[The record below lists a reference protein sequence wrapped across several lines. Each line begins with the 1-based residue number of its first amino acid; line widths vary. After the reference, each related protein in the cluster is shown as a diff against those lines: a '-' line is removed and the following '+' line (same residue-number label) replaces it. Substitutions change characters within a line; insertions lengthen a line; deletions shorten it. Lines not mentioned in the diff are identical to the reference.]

1 MLNPWISVAIMFA
14 VTYALRAVPLLL
26 VRGELR
32 NQRLRTFLEFTPYA
46 VLTAMTLPAVM
57 YATSVWYSGAAGF
70 LAAIILA
77 WRGLSLMPVA
87 IGAAFTVWVVEVIVG
102 PAGLL

>member
-1 MLNPWISVAIMFA
+1 MLNPWLSVAVMFA

-32 NQRLRTFLEFTPYA
+32 TFLEFTPYA
-46 VLTAMTLPAVM
+46 VLTAMTLPAVI
-57 YATSVWYSGAAGF
+57 YATSVWYSGVAGI
-70 LAAIILA
+70 LAAVILA

-87 IGAAFTVWVVEVIVG
+87 IGAALTVWVVEFI
-102 PAGLL
+102 AGTAGVL

>member
-1 MLNPWISVAIMFA
+1 MLNPWISVAVMFA

-46 VLTAMTLPAVM
+46 VLTAMTLPAVI
-57 YATSVWYSGAAGF
+57 YATSVWYSGVAGI
-70 LAAIILA
+70 LAAVILA

-87 IGAAFTVWVVEVIVG
+87 IGAALTVWVVDFI
-102 PAGLL
+102 AGTAGVL

>member
-1 MLNPWISVAIMFA
+1 MINPWIAVAVMFA

-46 VLTAMTLPAVM
+46 VLTAMTLPAVIH
-57 YATSVWYSGAAGF
+57 ATAYWYSGVAGI
-70 LAAIILA
+70 LAAVILA
-77 WRGLSLMPVA
+77 WRGMSLMPVA
-87 IGAAFTVWVVEVIVG
+87 IGAAATVWVVEM
-102 PAGLL
+102 AASLA

>member
-1 MLNPWISVAIMFA
+1 MINPWIAVAVMFA

-46 VLTAMTLPAVM
+46 VLTAMTLPAVIH
-57 YATSVWYSGAAGF
+57 ATAYWYSGVGGIV
-70 LAAIILA
+70 AAILLA
-77 WRGLSLMPVA
+77 WRGMSLMPVA
-87 IGAAFTVWVVEVIVG
+87 LGAASTVWVVEMLAALG
-102 PAGLL
+102 

>member
-1 MLNPWISVAIMFA
+1 MIDPWIAVAVMFT

-46 VLTAMTLPAVM
+46 VLTAMTLPAVIH
-57 YATSVWYSGAAGF
+57 ATAYWYSGAAGI
-70 LAAIILA
+70 LAAIVLA
-77 WRGLSLMPVA
+77 WRGMSLMPVA
-87 IGAAFTVWVVEVIVG
+87 IGAAATVWVVEMFAALG
-102 PAGLL
+102 

>member
-1 MLNPWISVAIMFA
+1 MIDPWLAVALMFA

-46 VLTAMTLPAVM
+46 VLTAMTVPAVIH
-57 YATSVWYSGAAGF
+57 ATAHWWSGLAGLVAAVV
-70 LAAIILA
+70 LA
-77 WRGLSLMPVA
+77 WRGMSLMPVA
-87 IGAAFTVWVVEVIVG
+87 VGAAVVVWLAEVLAALG
-102 PAGLL
+102 

>member
-1 MLNPWISVAIMFA
+1 MLNPWLSVAVMFA

-46 VLTAMTLPAVM
+46 VLAAMTLPAVI
-57 YATSVWYSGAAGF
+57 YATSVWYSGVAGI
-70 LAAIILA
+70 LAAVILA

-87 IGAAFTVWVVEVIVG
+87 IGAALTVWVVEFI
-102 PAGLL
+102 AGTAGVL